1 MHFSRLHVCC
11 TLVFFLVLNDREGID
26 SLNLSSEPNH
36 ECNSPSVAGTQHE
49 DQSPL
54 LRYREA
60 VQQNPV
66 RPSGCT
72 TTPKSRLALRRH
84 NGKYNL
90 NLSWPF
96 CRRILKKYLQIF
108 LDSANPIVLVS
119 PVQNKTVAYRK
130 LLLQNYSKYITRI
143 TVVVRKSRGKLQGKF
158 NFVVA
163 IAKK

>member
-96 CRRILKKYLQIF
+96 CRRILKKSFSIQLIQSYWYRLSRIKP
-108 LDSANPIVLVS
+108 LRIVSCCFKITLNILHV
-119 PVQNKTVAYRK
+119 
-130 LLLQNYSKYITRI
+130 LLL
-143 TVVVRKSRGKLQGKF
+143 
-158 NFVVA
+158 
-163 IAKK
+163 